1 MVEKTS
7 VSKLLILIFVFS
19 LTYRLLLLTH
29 YNFPPGSDIG
39 LHESMVNSIAF
50 EKTDFFWNP
59 YHMGGEP
66 TATNPGY
73 HIFVAFIRAF
83 TGIPDYLSHVL
94 VASFFSALGV
104 FCAFLVT
111 KRFWSSSA
119 SMVAAFLVV
128 FSAGD
133 IEMLC
138 WGGYPNLITLLLI
151 SIVFY
156 FYLQPKKFSYYS
168 YFPAVSLLV
177 SAIYLT
183 HIFSAF
189 VFSAIVFLVLILCS
203 IFHKQVG
210 LARNYV
216 VFWLV
221 PLIIGILIVSPY
233 LVKIFPVYF
242 GSSGAIINAPL
253 ETREALFWTRRVP
266 VEYLVIAFSA
276 VLLFF
281 ALSKRYTGKYLTISA
296 ILFAAWI
303 ITPAIFTQSYLFG
316 LYLDY
321 RRFVYFFVFPVII
334 CLSLVVEVLYH
345 KLLHFK
351 DIMRNKSSRK
361 SDICGRDAPESIG
374 SRSLLSKSGHILLIT
389 FLLMVSIL
397 FASFLTAPNAGFE
410 KASFYQFM
418 TEQKF
423 DAIQW
428 IKANTPADAVLVANA
443 EYGWWISGFA
453 KRPTLSAV
461 DPQYLILTH
470 ELEPAAA
477 ARNLLRSKYFI
488 DNEILRVEYG
498 AKRSEGNFEFFT
510 KLGGLPSLYQFFTLR
525 DKNIDLLYRNSN
537 VSLHLDVAELYITS
551 KEVTNGSGWAA
562 IKIIRENQEFI
573 FRESITIYSGIRFLK
588 ISLEVQNKNSEVVLD
603 WLSVPFLSNGVMVRY
618 DSGVA
623 FVDQSAHALNQ
634 LLFVEEKMGEKI
646 RLYEN
651 TDSYVI
657 VKNLEGQSKANM
669 DFFIGSSLLLDDK
682 NQDYIYSVI
691 RINSKICFDN
701 IGNTRI
707 TLFDY
712 RDILKIWDISYVVL
726 TSNEHAEH
734 LINDACFDIVYKNSE
749 VIILVNRRR

>member
-1 MVEKTS
+1 MVEKTK

-19 LTYRLLLLTH
+19 LAYRLLLLTN

-39 LHESMVNSIAF
+39 LHESLVNSIAF

-83 TGIPDYLSHVL
+83 TGIPDYLSHII

-111 KRFWSSSA
+111 KRFWISSA
-119 SMVAAFLVV
+119 SLVAAFLVV

-156 FYLQPKKFSYYS
+156 FYSQPTKFSYHS
-168 YFPAVSLLV
+168 YFPVVSSLV

-189 VFSAIVFLVLILCS
+189 VFSAIVFLVLIFCS

-210 LARNYV
+210 FPRNYV
-216 VFWLV
+216 VLWLV
-221 PLIIGILIVSPY
+221 PIVIGILIVSPY
-233 LVKIFPVYF
+233 LVKILPVYF
-242 GSSGAIINAPL
+242 GSSGTIINAPL
-253 ETREALFWTRRVP
+253 ETREGLFWTRRVP
-266 VEYLVIAFSA
+266 VEYLLIAFSYIF
-276 VLLFF
+276 LFF
-281 ALSKRYTGKYLTISA
+281 ALSKRYTGKYLTISS
-296 ILFAAWI
+296 ILFATWI
-303 ITPAIFTQSYLFG
+303 ITPAISTQSYLFG

-334 CLSLVVEVLYH
+334 CLSLIVEVLSH
-345 KLLHFK
+345 KLLHLK
-351 DIMRNKSSRK
+351 DIMHNKSLRK
-361 SDICGRDAPESIG
+361 SAICGRDVSKSTGSI
-374 SRSLLSKSGHILLIT
+374 SLLSKSGYILLIT
-389 FLLMVSIL
+389 FLLMASIL
-397 FASFLTAPNAGFE
+397 FTPFLMPPNAGFE
-410 KASFYQFM
+410 KAAFYQVM

-428 IKANTPADAVLVANA
+428 IKANTPAGAVLVANA
-443 EYGWWISGFA
+443 EYGWWVSGFA
-453 KRPTLSAV
+453 QRPTLSAV

-477 ARNLLRSKYFI
+477 ARNLLHSKYFI
-488 DNEILRVEYG
+488 DNERLRVEYG
-498 AKRSEGNFEFFT
+498 ATRSEGNFEFFT
-510 KLGGLPSLYQFFTLR
+510 KLAGLPSLYQFFMLR
-525 DKNIDLLYRNSN
+525 DNNIDLLYRNSN
-537 VSLHLDVAELYITS
+537 VPLHLAASELYVTS
-551 KEVTNGSGWAA
+551 TQVTNGSSCAT
-562 IKIIRENQEFI
+562 IKIIKENHDFI
-573 FRESITIYSGIRFLK
+573 FSESITVYSGVRFLK
-588 ISLEVQNKNSEVVLD
+588 ISLEVQSKNREVILD
-603 WLSVPFLSNGVMVRY
+603 WLSIPFLSTGIMVQY

-623 FVDQSAHALNQ
+623 FVDQSAHVLNQ
-634 LLFVEEKMGEKI
+634 LLFVGEKTWEKI

-651 TDSYVI
+651 PDSYVL
-657 VKNLEGQSKANM
+657 VRNLEGQARANI

-682 NQDYIYSVI
+682 NQDYVYSVI
-691 RINSKICFDN
+691 LNN
-701 IGNTRI
+701 
-707 TLFDY
+707 
-712 RDILKIWDISYVVL
+712 
-726 TSNEHAEH
+726 
-734 LINDACFDIVYKNSE
+734 
-749 VIILVNRRR
+749 